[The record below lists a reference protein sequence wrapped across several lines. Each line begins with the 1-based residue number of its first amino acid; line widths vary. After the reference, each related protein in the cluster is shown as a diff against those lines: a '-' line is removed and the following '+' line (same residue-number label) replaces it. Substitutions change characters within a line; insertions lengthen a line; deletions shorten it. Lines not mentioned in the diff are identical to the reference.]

1 MTQATEIPVQEF
13 VLRWTLPG
21 ARGGRVG
28 FEISGQVSLLHSG
41 RFYKIDGVLYVA
53 EGSTYSKEIGN
64 PRLSVL
70 RNGVEASGRH
80 WGWETVAKKSCAR
93 LCTFDNYFVRTG
105 YWAPSDRAIQL
116 KIGADFGWGREKTH
130 SPTVTVRMVD

>member
-13 VLRWTLPG
+13 CLRWTLPG

-28 FEISGQVSLLHSG
+28 IEIAGRVSLLHDG
-41 RFYKIDGVLYVA
+41 RFYKIDGVLYIA

-64 PRLSVL
+64 PRLTVL
-70 RNGVEASGRH
+70 RNGVEASGRQ

-105 YWAPSDRAIQL
+105 YWAPSDRTIQL
-116 KIGADFGWGREKTH
+116 KMGAEYGWGRQKTY
-130 SPTVTVRMVD
+130 SPTVNVPMVD